1 MATWPT
7 AAPMAQRRREMRRG
21 DISAWGFPF
30 LGLVLLPICRGS
42 SVCQRFCFYIGS
54 PTASPYLRPRR
65 ASRVWGWVGEV
76 VRIYYTYR
84 LVGVCVCVCVWSGL
98 CPTSDC
104 PTWDSPDPT
113 EPARVPLARAL
124 SRWCCCCGR
133 RARACAPTRACAR
146 CRVAQAPGQ
155 KLVVADSLGLAMPV
169 RRRGGSR

>member
-1 MATWPT
+1 MVFFYFDELH
-7 AAPMAQRRREMRRG
+7 AAFRFLFLRLVNRAGQF
-21 DISAWGFPF
+21 GFADP
-30 LGLVLLPICRGS
+30 V
-42 SVCQRFCFYIGS
+42 YIGS

-133 RARACAPTRACAR
+133 RARACAPTRACAL

-155 KLVVADSLGLAMPV
+155 KLVVADPLGLVMPA
-169 RRRGGSR
+169 RCRGGSR

>member
-1 MATWPT
+1 M
-7 AAPMAQRRREMRRG
+7 
-21 DISAWGFPF
+21 
-30 LGLVLLPICRGS
+30 GS
-42 SVCQRFCFYIGS
+42 VFIS
-54 PTASPYLRPRR
+54 PTASPHLRPRR
-65 ASRVWGWVGEV
+65 ASRMWGWVGEV

-133 RARACAPTRACAR
+133 RARACAPTRACAL

-155 KLVVADSLGLAMPV
+155 GLVVADPLGLVMPA
-169 RRRGGSR
+169 RCRGGAQAVPVPAQGARPTVPVPALRGQAQAKQPSCISPAQPSAKS